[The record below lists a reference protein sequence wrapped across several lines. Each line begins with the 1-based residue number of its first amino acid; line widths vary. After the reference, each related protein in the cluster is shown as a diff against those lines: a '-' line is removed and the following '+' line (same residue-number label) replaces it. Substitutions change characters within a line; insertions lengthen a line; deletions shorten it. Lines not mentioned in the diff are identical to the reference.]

1 LFVETFEFFTY
12 ICAGRQLSNNLF
24 PHLSYRR
31 PVKITFMENQSQ
43 FRSIIPIQV
52 RFSDVDMLGH
62 VSNTVY
68 QNYYDA
74 GKLHYFDEVLPEMD
88 FINIGVVGA
97 MIKIDYLKPIFMRT
111 SILVETHVTH
121 VGTKSLTMEHQLV
134 EEHTGELLSTC
145 LVVLVCYDIKG
156 QKSIP
161 IPEQWKEQIR
171 RYDREVILK

>member
-1 LFVETFEFFTY
+1 
-12 ICAGRQLSNNLF
+12 
-24 PHLSYRR
+24 
-31 PVKITFMENQSQ
+31 
-43 FRSIIPIQV
+43 
-52 RFSDVDMLGH
+52 
-62 VSNTVY
+62 
-68 QNYYDA
+68 
-74 GKLHYFDEVLPEMD
+74 MD

-171 RYDREVILK
+171 RYDRDVILK